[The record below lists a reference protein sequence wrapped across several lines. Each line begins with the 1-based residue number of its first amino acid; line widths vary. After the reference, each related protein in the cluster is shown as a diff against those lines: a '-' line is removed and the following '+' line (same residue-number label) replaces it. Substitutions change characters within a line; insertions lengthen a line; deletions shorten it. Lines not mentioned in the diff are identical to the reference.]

1 MAYNLY
7 IISNKLFEPLIL
19 EQSVS
24 ETWCEDTQQ
33 RRREVVTNESKF
45 PVCGTQNPVMTSYAL
60 IMDHNSST
68 AIITI
73 LHVHLNICVN
83 Y

>member
-1 MAYNLY
+1 MAYY

-33 RRREVVTNESKF
+33 YVGRK
-45 PVCGTQNPVMTSYAL
+45 TQ
-60 IMDHNSST
+60 
-68 AIITI
+68 
-73 LHVHLNICVN
+73 C
-83 Y
+83 

>member
-33 RRREVVTNESKF
+33 RRRVVVTISSMWAAKPSDDVICSNNE
-45 PVCGTQNPVMTSYAL
+45 P
-60 IMDHNSST
+60 
-68 AIITI
+68 
-73 LHVHLNICVN
+73 
-83 Y
+83 